1 MIRSVLSSL
10 EFQIMYIHKISNV
23 VIDALANLKIGM
35 SNQVRI
41 DI

>member
-10 EFQIMYIHKISNV
+10 EFQIMYIHQISNV

-35 SNQVRI
+35 LNQVRI